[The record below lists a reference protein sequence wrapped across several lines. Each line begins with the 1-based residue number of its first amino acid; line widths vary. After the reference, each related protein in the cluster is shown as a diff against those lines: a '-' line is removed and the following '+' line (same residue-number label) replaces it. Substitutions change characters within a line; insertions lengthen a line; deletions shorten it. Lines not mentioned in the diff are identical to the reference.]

1 MEDYSHVVAAVIA
14 YIEARPERH
23 EYEEL
28 ARSVGLSLS
37 PIRALFRRHTGQTLG
52 RYALERR
59 MARAAYGLVHTE
71 TDILQLALQCG
82 YSSPDTFTRAFKR
95 VMGQTPSDYRR
106 ERRAVGRE
114 RLYKGIYGVSDRM
127 KGRESMNQPLNGGM
141 ILYGVTKVGYGAYG
155 SCTPYPICLKSIAN
169 YLGEDV
175 EIHDIMVGCGAAFRL
190 TWNVTGWDG
199 ANVDICYTY
208 DDFDKV
214 YRLGVESLGRA
225 YKTLG
230 RGPDTP
236 KEAFVRFIR
245 EQIDQGRPVIATG
258 IIGPPEACIVTGYQ
272 DEGET
277 LLGWNFFQDSVMY
290 GGLPAR
296 TDESGY
302 FISHDWW
309 ENTDTQALIGVGEK
323 TGPRR
328 GITDIL
334 SGAAEVMT
342 GRHKDQ
348 FAKGL
353 WTYDA
358 LSGAAEVMTGRRKDQ
373 FAKGLWAY
381 DAWKAALSND
391 RDFPDHLPL
400 LSERMMCQGDAMD
413 CLADGRSCAARFFRA
428 LAAKTPEQ
436 PLYRR
441 IAGDFE
447 RVTGQVEQMA
457 ALLGGWGRGEAQMRA
472 LARPETRRALCRL
485 IDGCRQA
492 DEAALEGIKLL
503 MEQMETAAYPAEREE
518 KDGK

>member
-37 PIRALFRRHTGQTLG
+37 QIRALFRRHTGQTLG

-272 DEGET
+272 DEGRPC
-277 LLGWNFFQDSVMY
+277 W
-290 GGLPAR
+290 GGTSSR
-296 TDESGY
+296 T
-302 FISHDWW
+302 
-309 ENTDTQALIGVGEK
+309 V
-323 TGPRR
+323 
-328 GITDIL
+328 
-334 SGAAEVMT
+334 
-342 GRHKDQ
+342 
-348 FAKGL
+348 
-353 WTYDA
+353 
-358 LSGAAEVMTGRRKDQ
+358 
-373 FAKGLWAY
+373 
-381 DAWKAALSND
+381 
-391 RDFPDHLPL
+391 
-400 LSERMMCQGDAMD
+400 
-413 CLADGRSCAARFFRA
+413 
-428 LAAKTPEQ
+428 
-436 PLYRR
+436 
-441 IAGDFE
+441 
-447 RVTGQVEQMA
+447 
-457 ALLGGWGRGEAQMRA
+457 
-472 LARPETRRALCRL
+472 
-485 IDGCRQA
+485 
-492 DEAALEGIKLL
+492 
-503 MEQMETAAYPAEREE
+503 
-518 KDGK
+518 